1 MVARLI
7 RIGLVVLAAACA
19 GSSQAKPK
27 PKSVVTSDTS
37 IEIFDPIAF
46 VGAAELA
53 PASYKILNAVAA
65 TLDGNPEIKL
75 IEVTVHVTDGDEPTR
90 QQRADQRAQA
100 IIDYLIRQG
109 VAAARLRPK
118 GVAATLDPPHNFV
131 ELIVV
136 ERS

>member
-7 RIGLVVLAAACA
+7 RIGLVTLAVACA
-19 GSSQAKPK
+19 GSSQGKPK
-27 PKSVVTSDTS
+27 TVVTSDTS

-90 QQRADQRAQA
+90 QERADQRAQA

-109 VAAARLRPK
+109 VAATRLRPK
-118 GVAATLDPPHNFV
+118 GVATTLAPPHNFV